1 MIMLEN
7 SLPYDTS
14 VDAPSMPLD
23 AQLPTMES
31 NEIQSLQAL
40 HDYWSVGLPSTG
52 GHTSLHDPSQ
62 VI

>member
-1 MIMLEN
+1 METGLNAPEDEIIMLEN

-31 NEIQSLQAL
+31 NEIQSL
-40 HDYWSVGLPSTG
+40 
-52 GHTSLHDPSQ
+52 
-62 VI
+62 